1 MSVADLPLNEGDFL
15 LIDSSFKPSR
25 GVIATPRSARLPT
38 NFSSYARAHRF
49 YTFRAPFVQVC
60 YTDATGKYRIST
72 FTGKKWSTE
81 VLLFDKREVM
91 FSVFVN
97 NHLLRKDQNM
107 IMIKKVNDEIA
118 GKKRIEL
125 SETQQY
131 EGWFRLS

>member
-1 MSVADLPLNEGDFL
+1 MSWISELLKDLLYL
-15 LIDSSFKPSR
+15 LFFDEKARRQPIQKVELMVEVSFE
-25 GVIATPRSARLPT
+25 T
-38 NFSSYARAHRF
+38 
-49 YTFRAPFVQVC
+49 FVQVC

-97 NHLLRKDQNM
+97 NHLQRKDQNM
-107 IMIKKVNDEIA
+107 IIIKKVNDEIA

>member
-1 MSVADLPLNEGDFL
+1 MSWISELLKDLLYL
-15 LIDSSFKPSR
+15 LFFDEKARRQPIQKVELMVEVSFE
-25 GVIATPRSARLPT
+25 T
-38 NFSSYARAHRF
+38 
-49 YTFRAPFVQVC
+49 FVQVC

>member
-1 MSVADLPLNEGDFL
+1 MSWISELLKDLLYL
-15 LIDSSFKPSR
+15 LFFDEKARRQPIQKVELMVEVSFE
-25 GVIATPRSARLPT
+25 T
-38 NFSSYARAHRF
+38 
-49 YTFRAPFVQVC
+49 FVQVC

-97 NHLLRKDQNM
+97 NHLQRKDQNM
-107 IMIKKVNDEIA
+107 IMIKKVNNEIA